1 MLDRWFPP
9 AAEEDLWIWPA
20 VYWVELDGEAIG
32 ALAYSHR
39 GDMFWGVYEVVPF
52 MRDSPVV
59 TSRFWETTFSEAKR
73 VRIVNAWTG
82 VAVQTFSGKIVAP
95 DAIVSQI
102 SMRSL
107 FPVVGERATE
117 ERSRRHLHR
126 MAVDDAVKLE
136 KQQWLRE
143 QLGGAPLTG
152 HLSLALEGGE
162 LSMPPAVERS

>member
-20 VYWVELDGEAIG
+20 VYWVELDGETVG
-32 ALAYSHR
+32 ALAYAHW
-39 GDMFWGVYEVVPF
+39 GDTFWGVYEVVSF
-52 MRDSPVV
+52 LRDGPVA
-59 TSRFWETTFSEAKR
+59 TRRFWDDTFQETGR
-73 VRIVNAWTG
+73 VRIVNAWSG
-82 VAVQTFSGKIVAP
+82 VAVQTFPGEVITRGGV
-95 DAIVSQI
+95 VSRI

-107 FPVVGERATE
+107 FPVVDERAGE
-117 ERSRRHLHR
+117 EQSRRHLHR

-136 KQQWLRE
+136 QQQRLRE

-162 LSMPPAVERS
+162 LSMPPALDFT